1 MTAAACQLLSSAKDA
16 LHDDDVSRLQ
26 IPSLEKLGNRMSP
39 DVEPEPDVS
48 TEPVLKP
55 EDTTSDVVKPNDD
68 QNEET
73 SLEDI
78 EAKVNRV
85 LHCVQKKT
93 PTFILQRIA
102 TNQRRLVTL
111 S

>member
-1 MTAAACQLLSSAKDA
+1 MPL
-16 LHDDDVSRLQ
+16 
-26 IPSLEKLGNRMSP
+26 

-78 EAKVNRV
+78 EAKVNQF
-85 LHCVQKKT
+85 L
-93 PTFILQRIA
+93 
-102 TNQRRLVTL
+102 
-111 S
+111 